1 VISAEHYHARSYTPV
16 DKTSGLEHSLGFNP
30 VTSLPPT
37 PQRWT
42 AKKRLLMLVPLTVL
56 ALAAAAEAQSQAGGL
71 PDVSVR
77 VQVLETQTKALET
90 QTKAL
95 ETQVTT
101 LKTEAKALE
110 TRVNTLQSDNAAL
123 QTALS
128 KEVETR
134 QAADTE
140 VIAAL
145 SKEVQQRQAAD
156 TEVTAALSKETAE
169 RTTADTALSNSTS
182 DLEEQLN
189 VFGKVFAVSVPSTF
203 LVNGQLGTVATLA
216 PMPAGRYLVIA
227 KAVVENDIHDSGW
240 ACLLFRNAEHLTS
253 DVLDHSSARTESG
266 PFRLARGTVSMV
278 AVATLSEPGS
288 FRMDCSTDENGSDL
302 FGVKIVAV
310 SVQ

>member
-1 VISAEHYHARSYTPV
+1 M
-16 DKTSGLEHSLGFNP
+16 
-30 VTSLPPT
+30 
-37 PQRWT
+37 
-42 AKKRLLMLVPLTVL
+42 KRLLMLVPLTVL
-56 ALAAAAEAQSQAGGL
+56 ALAAAAEAESQAGGL

-95 ETQVTT
+95 ETQV
-101 LKTEAKALE
+101 
-110 TRVNTLQSDNAAL
+110 NTLQSDNAAL

-128 KEVETR
+128 KEVEQR

-140 VIAAL
+140 VTAALSKEIQQRQAADTEVTAAL

-169 RTTADTALSNSTS
+169 RMTADTALSNSTS

-203 LVNGQLGTVATLA
+203 LVDGQLGTVATLA
-216 PMPAGRYLVIA
+216 PVPAGRYLVIA

-266 PFRLARGTVSMV
+266 SFRLARGTVSMV

-288 FRMDCSTDENGSDL
+288 FRMDCSTDEKGSDL